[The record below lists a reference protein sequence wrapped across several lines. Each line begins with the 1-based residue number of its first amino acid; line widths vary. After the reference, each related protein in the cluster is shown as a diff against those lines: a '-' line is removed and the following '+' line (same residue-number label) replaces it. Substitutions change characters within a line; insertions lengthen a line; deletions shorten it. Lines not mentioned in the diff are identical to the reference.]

1 MAKNDGPFV
10 TDRGHIAASGAAPPA
25 ARADSHPE
33 RGSSPATVAGIPI
46 GSAILLSANHVHAES
61 AWNQHIPFAFWLT
74 QAHTPSIFV
83 ELGTC
88 LGTSYFSFCQAVAA
102 LQLPT
107 RCFAIDTWQ
116 GDSHTGFY
124 DESVFARVNVCNE
137 LKYAHFSRLV
147 RSTFDDALPHFLDG
161 SIDLLHIDGL
171 HTYDACRHDFESWLP
186 KLSRR
191 AIVLFHDTNVRERG
205 FGVYRLWAELVD
217 HYPHFE
223 FVHEH
228 GLGVLG
234 VGSALDGPVGE
245 LFGAAGDTAL
255 TCEVRAAFW
264 RLGSAVRT
272 EMELKASS
280 EERARLEMLLST
292 TISANG
298 IEVSRLNAELEHRRV
313 ALAEEKR
320 QAAELTA
327 RCAAA
332 RGEKAELETAL
343 AVARGEKAELETA
356 LAVARGEKAE
366 LETALAVTRGEKAEL
381 ETALAVTRGEK
392 AELETTLA
400 VARGEKAE
408 LETMLAVACGEKAEL
423 ETTLAVASSEKAE
436 LETALA
442 GARVGKAELRAALAD
457 AGRLELENKILNAEK
472 RSLDAEFER
481 LRAHSQSME
490 VELEAL
496 RGGHHQALGS
506 ELELLRADNQYLDVE
521 LRRLRVDSHSLD
533 AESQRLRAANQ
544 SLDTELRRLNRE
556 RRDSLAELHQVEA
569 ERERLRLDLTALS
582 HSLGAEFQ
590 RLNQEREASL
600 AELQQVEAE
609 RERLRLNLAALC
621 QAIKA
626 ASQSRRRVLAKLGY
640 SALGYPLMVSFRA
653 LKSRSFMP
661 LRNWYAAYIIAR
673 SGQFDRKWYL
683 ENYPDV
689 AAWGINPIRHYVQ
702 HGATEGRDPNSSFHT
717 RTYLSFNPNLAAA
730 GVNPFAHYLTHGMAE
745 RPQPY
750 R

>member
-1 MAKNDGPFV
+1 MAKNAGPFV
-10 TDRGHIAASGAAPPA
+10 TDRGHIAAPGAAPPA
-25 ARADSHPE
+25 ERADSQPE
-33 RGSSPATVAGIPI
+33 RGSSAPATVAGLPI

-61 AWNQHIPFAFWLT
+61 AWNQHIPFAFWLM

-88 LGTSYFSFCQAVAA
+88 LGTSYFSFCQAAAA

-186 KLSRR
+186 KLSPR

-205 FGVYRLWAELVD
+205 FGVYRLWAELAER
-217 HYPHFE
+217 YPHFE

-234 VGSALDGPVGE
+234 VGATLDGPVRE
-245 LFGAAGDTAL
+245 LFAAADDAAL

-280 EERARLEMLLST
+280 EERARLETLLSA
-292 TISANG
+292 TISENK
-298 IEVSRLNAELEHRRV
+298 IEVSRLNAELEHQRG
-313 ALAEEKR
+313 ALEEEQH

-327 RCAAA
+327 RCA
-332 RGEKAELETAL
+332 RERNEKAELAMAL
-343 AVARGEKAELETA
+343 AVAR
-356 LAVARGEKAE
+356 
-366 LETALAVTRGEKAEL
+366 
-381 ETALAVTRGEK
+381 
-392 AELETTLA
+392 
-400 VARGEKAE
+400 
-408 LETMLAVACGEKAEL
+408 
-423 ETTLAVASSEKAE
+423 SEKSE

-442 GARVGKAELRAALAD
+442 GVRAEKAELRATLAD
-457 AGRLELENKILNAEK
+457 AGQLELENKILNAEK

-481 LRAHSQSME
+481 LRAQSQSTDE
-490 VELEAL
+490 ELEAL
-496 RGGHHQALGS
+496 RGGHQVLGS
-506 ELELLRADNQYLDVE
+506 ELERLRADNECLDAE
-521 LRRLRVDSHSLD
+521 LERLRVDNHSLD
-533 AESQRLRAANQ
+533 AESERLRAVNQ
-544 SLDTELRRLNRE
+544 SLDAELRRLNRE
-556 RRDSLAELHQVEA
+556 RRDSLAELHQLEA
-569 ERERLRLDLTALS
+569 ERERLRSDLTALS
-582 HSLGAEFQ
+582 QSLGAELQ
-590 RLNQEREASL
+590 RSNQEREVSL

-609 RERLRLNLAALC
+609 RERLRLDLTVLS
-621 QAIKA
+621 QSIKA
-626 ASQSRRRVLAKLGY
+626 ASRFRRRVVVKLGY
-640 SALGYPLMVSFRA
+640 SALGYPLLVSFRA

-661 LRNWYAAYIIAR
+661 LRDWRAAYVIAW
-673 SGQFDRKWYL
+673 SGLFDREWYL

-689 AAWGINPIRHYVQ
+689 AAWGIDPIRHYVQ
-702 HGATEGRDPNSSFHT
+702 HGATEGRNPNSSFDT
-717 RTYLSFNPNLAAA
+717 RTYLSFNPDVAAA
-730 GVNPFAHYLTHGMAE
+730 GVNPFAHYL
-745 RPQPY
+745 RRQPCG
-750 R
+750 